1 MTSTTE
7 SARALLR
14 DRPPRPLAA
23 GVSAHDVALVRMGRA
38 GLFRRSHSKPEHPTS
53 NMAASAVASENR
65 GQLRQSCQQLV
76 LLRNFSVR
84 EQDMVICNRVR
95 CGLDPAAFQ
104 GRDGA
109 DPAFQR
115 SLSIEE
121 ARVATLLRR
130 RRSVTSMAVNEAGE
144 APVAPVGPVSPSPE
158 QRSPAP
164 VKMEVDSGKAP
175 GSSGLK
181 DAVGSMP
188 PLSLA
193 HESEVAHDSN
203 NSNSSSSSAYSSAT
217 SDSSRVAPLES
228 ATSDEED
235 DDVSAL
241 RDTLGRQLPPVSL
254 PKKGPLRMRAASES
268 ALLLKARIK
277 KSKGNP
283 FNRYKIRDPFAN
295 GAYGKV
301 CAGQDNSSQQEV
313 AVKIVPKSI
322 LVSPEEKLSVVR
334 EQSIHQTL
342 SHPHIIKL
350 IDVFEDEGAH
360 YFVLERADAGA
371 LTSVMSC
378 AGMDEDR
385 CRDVFRQ
392 LLLALEYLHLN
403 HIVHH
408 DIKPHNV
415 LLHQNGIK
423 LCDFGASRAFEPNET
438 TLQFAGIFG
447 TPGYIGTLPLSVVCR
462 ANRFTDSPACACL
475 SCQPRSCST
484 PTTSTRRP
492 STCSAPASC
501 SSRWCSATRRSTRRA
516 PARTR
521 TSSSRT
527 AARRRRR
534 CRTCCPA

>member
-1 MTSTTE
+1 
-7 SARALLR
+7 
-14 DRPPRPLAA
+14 
-23 GVSAHDVALVRMGRA
+23 
-38 GLFRRSHSKPEHPTS
+38 
-53 NMAASAVASENR
+53 
-65 GQLRQSCQQLV
+65 
-76 LLRNFSVR
+76 
-84 EQDMVICNRVR
+84 
-95 CGLDPAAFQ
+95 
-104 GRDGA
+104 
-109 DPAFQR
+109 
-115 SLSIEE
+115 
-121 ARVATLLRR
+121 
-130 RRSVTSMAVNEAGE
+130 
-144 APVAPVGPVSPSPE
+144 VSPSPE

-164 VKMEVDSGKAP
+164 VKMEVDSAGIGKE
-175 GSSGLK
+175 GVSSGLK
-181 DAVGSMP
+181 DSLGDMP

-193 HESEVAHDSN
+193 HEPENIHNSN
-203 NSNSSSSSAYSSAT
+203 NSNSSSSAYSSAT
-217 SDSSRVAPLES
+217 SDSSRIAPLES

-235 DDVSAL
+235 DDVALL
-241 RDTLGRQLPPVSL
+241 RDTLCRHMSSPSL

-268 ALLLKARIK
+268 ALLLKSRIK
-277 KSKGNP
+277 KTKGNP

-447 TPGYIGTLPLSVVCR
+447 TPGYIGMQQLSIVCR
-462 ANRFTDSPACACL
+462 ANSPTHLLCICL
-475 SCQPRSCST
+475 SLQLRNCLT
-484 PTTSTRRP
+484 LTTSTRQP
-492 STCSAPASC
+492 STCSAPGSC
-501 SSRWCSATRRSTRRA
+501 SSRWCSATRRSTRQA
-516 PARTR
+516 PARTK
-521 TSSSRT
+521 TSSSRI

-534 CRTCCPA
+534 CKIS